1 MTNYLTSDLLN
12 FQTLHSIVY
21 IDIISMET
29 ILFTINSLITEA
41 FHIVFFV
48 NVLDKSSKKYPK
60 YNLTFLLSPSFLNV
74 LYLLDLISK
83 LSY

>member
-1 MTNYLTSDLLN
+1 MLR
-12 FQTLHSIVY
+12 SIVY

-41 FHIVFFV
+41 FHIVVFV
-48 NVLDKSSKKYPK
+48 NVLDKSSIKYPK
-60 YNLTFLLSPSFLNV
+60 YNLMFLLSPSFLNV